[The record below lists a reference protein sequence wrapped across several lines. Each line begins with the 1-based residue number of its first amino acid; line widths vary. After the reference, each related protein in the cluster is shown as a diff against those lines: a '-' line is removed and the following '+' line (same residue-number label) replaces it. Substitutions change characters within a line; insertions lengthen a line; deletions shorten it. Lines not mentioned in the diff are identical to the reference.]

1 MIIKDDIYQV
11 YPIIFQ
17 ICDDYCQG
25 MRREL
30 GIRPKGKKRYQA
42 EILKATSKDR
52 FRISST

>member
-30 GIRPKGKKRYQA
+30 GIRPKGEKRYQA
-42 EILKATSKDR
+42 EMCNFL
-52 FRISST
+52 